1 MEDIKKAILKA
12 KEQGNMAL
20 VQRLQQELD
29 ALEQICQ
36 NLDWDRYEKELTVLR
51 KLEDKPDKE
60 DFPYECESKAD
71 EQ

>member
-12 KEQGNMAL
+12 KEDGNTAL

-29 ALEQICQ
+29 ELEKIRQ
-36 NLDWDRYEKELTVLR
+36 NLDWDRYEKELSVLR

-60 DFPYECESKAD
+60 DFPDES
-71 EQ
+71 EN

>member
-12 KEQGNMAL
+12 KEQGNTAL

-29 ALEQICQ
+29 ALEQIRQ

-60 DFPYECESKAD
+60 DFPD
-71 EQ
+71 EPEN